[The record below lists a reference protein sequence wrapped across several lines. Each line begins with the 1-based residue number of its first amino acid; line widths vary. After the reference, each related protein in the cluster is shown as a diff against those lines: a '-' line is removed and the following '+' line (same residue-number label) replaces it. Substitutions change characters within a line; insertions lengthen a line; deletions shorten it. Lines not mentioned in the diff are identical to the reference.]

1 MINDKDYTNNNS
13 ARKLTDVFKELEQA
27 RHSYEQENFIAENTK
42 KQKLNIFSRLH
53 SKSKYGFKS
62 INNSKMTKKAIPI
75 SGSIL
80 ILLIIVSVLII
91 AFSNSLMSDSSLASS
106 EDLSLEFSDAEIEI
120 NRHRLNAHSIITSN
134 ASLETMK
141 EQVVEERDI
150 DYQTVRQECSYL
162 PKGEETRVQQGEVGK
177 KNVTVVKTYENGE
190 FVGENILSEE
200 KTKDYLPEII
210 TVGTSDFL
218 AKIKAHLGDTLYLT
232 NDSILRKET
241 NDSSE
246 EVAKIDK
253 YIDVKLLELPS
264 EEWCK
269 VAYDSVEGYLL
280 TKDLTSANATP
291 SMPEKNRIKK
301 ILDKVNIDM
310 ELNKSSGLTLDDYK
324 KIFKNLPNDR
334 YDIFEDNA
342 EVFYNVDKEY
352 NINGIFLAAL
362 AIHESNWGTS
372 QISQDKKNLFGYG
385 SYDSTPYESSF
396 EFESYE
402 EGIDLVARVLTK
414 YYINPIGTK
423 IYDGEVAV
431 ATYYNGSTVEAVN
444 QRYASDENWHEKVF
458 NYMEYLY
465 NRLS

>member
-1 MINDKDYTNNNS
+1 MINDNGYNNQNS

-27 RHSYEQENFIAENTK
+27 RHDYEQENFIAGNSRKHKENFFS
-42 KQKLNIFSRLH
+42 KLHI
-53 SKSKYGFKS
+53 KSKYGFKN
-62 INNSKMTKKAIPI
+62 INSSKMTKKAIPI
-75 SGSIL
+75 SGGIL
-80 ILLIIVSVLII
+80 VLLIIISVLLIT
-91 AFSNSLMSDSSLASS
+91 FSNSLMSDNSFASS
-106 EDLSLEFSDAEIEI
+106 DVSTEIADADIEI

-141 EQVVEERDI
+141 EQVIEERDI
-150 DYQTVRQECSYL
+150 PYQTFRQECSYL
-162 PKGEETRVQQGEVGK
+162 PKGEETKVQEGEVGK
-177 KNVTVVKTYENGE
+177 KNVSVVKTYENGQ
-190 FVGENILSEE
+190 FIGENILSEE

-210 TVGTSDFL
+210 TVGTSEFL

-232 NDSILRKET
+232 SDSTLRKET

-253 YIDVKLLELPS
+253 YLDVKLLELPS

-269 VAYDSVEGYLL
+269 VSYDSVEGYLP
-280 TKDLTSANATP
+280 TKVLTSAIATP
-291 SMPEKNRIKK
+291 NMPEKNRIKK

-342 EVFYNVDKEY
+342 EAFYNADKNY
-352 NINGIFLAAL
+352 KINGIFLSAL

-372 QISQDKKNLFGYG
+372 KIAQDKKNLFGYG
-385 SYDSTPYESSF
+385 SYDATPYESSF
-396 EFESYE
+396 EFETYD

-423 IYDGEVAV
+423 IYGGETAV

-444 QRYASDENWHEKVF
+444 QRYASDEDWHQKVF
-458 NYMEYLY
+458 NYMEFLY